1 MSKARYLRI
10 DEIVESV
17 SVTHKFDKP
26 TLKFLNTSD
35 IERGKIVNVNLLPIN
50 ELKGQ
55 AKKTIKQDDIL
66 FSEIR
71 PKNGRYAYI
80 DFAETQDFVV
90 STKLMVLRKVN
101 PDVDNKYFYYFLTN
115 DRMLQILQDR
125 AENRICSF
133 PQITFDLLSGYKV
146 RIPDLY
152 QQRAIAR
159 VLSQLDEKI
168 ELNKRINAEL
178 EKIAKTIYDYWFLQ
192 FEFPNEDGKPY
203 KSSGGKMVQNE
214 KLKREIPKGW
224 KVQELLDLVKWES
237 NSQPPKS
244 EFIYNQE
251 PGYIR
256 FIQNRDYDS
265 NNYITY
271 IPFTKNLAVVDEF
284 DILIDKY
291 GDAGATRFG
300 IAGAFNVALGK
311 IHTLF
316 PNTKEYIRSFLSCDS
331 IYNFLHNSCMAST
344 RASLSEKNL
353 SHIHIAIPPDWLLE
367 KYEKITH
374 DLREKI
380 LLNKKENN
388 EISSVR
394 DFLLPLLMNGQVA
407 FKLETE

>member
-1 MSKARYLRI
+1 MSKPLSYYAFYVNDRVDSNTLT
-10 DEIVESV
+10 
-17 SVTHKFDKP
+17 THNYVGVDNMIPNKGGVVDSEYVPNEGTSTAIKKGDILIGNIRPYFKKIWLATFDGGCSP
-26 TLKFLNTSD
+26 DVLCIRSNGRMIPECLFATLSQDTFFKYNMAGSKGSKMP
-35 IERGKIVNVNLLPIN
+35 RGDKDHIMSFPIP
-50 ELKGQ
+50 ELKN
-55 AKKTIKQDDIL
+55 QDSIGV
-66 FSEIR
+66 FI
-71 PKNGRYAYI
+71 
-80 DFAETQDFVV
+80 
-90 STKLMVLRKVN
+90 
-101 PDVDNKYFYYFLTN
+101 TN
-115 DRMLQILQDR
+115 
-125 AENRICSF
+125 
-133 PQITFDLLSGYKV
+133 
-146 RIPDLY
+146 
-152 QQRAIAR
+152 
-159 VLSQLDEKI
+159 
-168 ELNKRINAEL
+168 LNKKIIINNKINVEL
-178 EKIAKTIYDYWFLQ
+178 ESMAKTLYDYWFLQ

-374 DLREKI
+374 DLRKKI